1 MLLTSKAT
9 AWYSNGELLFISVAN
24 TGGIISCNVHVI
36 NMRRTIR
43 KNQIANVITLFL
55 DNEEYKPIIIDGKNL
70 ENYAIVWV
78 VTHNR
83 KRSCLMGL

>member
-24 TGGIISCNVHVI
+24 IGGIISCNVHVI

-55 DNEEYKPIIIDGKNL
+55 DNEEYKP
-70 ENYAIVWV
+70 Y
-78 VTHNR
+78 HNR
-83 KRSCLMGL
+83 RQKFRKLRYCMGRDA

>member
-9 AWYSNGELLFISVAN
+9 TWYSNGELLFISVAN
-24 TGGIISCNVHVI
+24 TGGIISFNVHVI

-70 ENYAIVWV
+70 ENCAIAWV

-83 KRSCLMGL
+83 KRSCLKGL